1 MSAASSLLDLLTPD
15 PERVPWDELQV
26 FDWVR
31 ALEGCPQDPIHH
43 AEGNVWIHTRMV
55 LETLLGLPEWR
66 ALPPEEQRV
75 VYLACLLHDVA
86 KPATTREEGGR
97 ITAKG
102 HSRAGE
108 LLARRLLWELGAPFA
123 LREHVCALV
132 RYHQIP
138 FYLIERGDAQRVAA
152 EISLQARC
160 DLLALVAEADIRG
173 RVCAD
178 MGRVVDNIELFREF
192 CREEGCYRGPRAFAS
207 DHTRFV
213 YFRSDPAGGRHPDV
227 EVYDDTRAEVV
238 VMSGLPGAGK
248 DTYVRSHFADW
259 PVVSLDALR
268 SELEVDP
275 TDTQGQ
281 VVQAARERAKEHLR
295 RGERFV
301 WNATNLSRQRRGP
314 VLQMAADYGAR
325 IRVVYVEAP
334 RAVLFAQ
341 NRAREAAVPEA
352 AIRRMIERWEIPGKT
367 EAHEVVLAVRGEG

>member
-1 MSAASSLLDLLTPD
+1 MSSSSSLLDLLTPD
-15 PERVPWDELQV
+15 PARVPWDELQV

-31 ALEGCPQDPIHH
+31 ALEACPQDPIHH

-55 LETLLGLPEWR
+55 LETLL
-66 ALPPEEQRV
+66 ALPGWQALPAEEQRV

-86 KPATTREEGGR
+86 KPATTREEDGR

-123 LREHVCALV
+123 LREQVCALV

-138 FYLIERGDAQRVAA
+138 FYLIERDDARRVAA
-152 EISLQARC
+152 EVSLHARC

-192 CREEGCYRGPRAFAS
+192 CRDEGCYTGPRAFAS

-213 YFRSDPAGGRHPDV
+213 YFRSEGRHPDV

-248 DTYVRSHFADW
+248 DTYVRDHLADW

-268 SELEVDP
+268 SELEIDP

-314 VLQMAADYGAR
+314 VLQLAADYGAR

-334 RAVLFAQ
+334 AAVLFAQ

-352 AIRRMIERWEIPGKT
+352 AIRRMTERWEIPART
-367 EAHEVVLAVRGEG
+367 EAHEVVLAVR